1 MATGTLQQAEG
12 ILKITTGRYTS
23 NFETVPL
30 LFNRLNKG
38 SGNAL
43 SDRGF
48 EIPTGISGN
57 WNHGFMTDGGA
68 YPAGGST
75 KTLRPAVYFKEFVGS
90 TRLTVRAV
98 ETIKG
103 DAGSVKSW
111 LALNMD
117 GQIETGYK
125 MSNRYAYGTGN
136 GLLGTISTGAASTT
150 QTFNNDQNVR
160 YFGNGMKLDFWDP
173 TFSVLRGT
181 ATVTSYPIPGQTTI
195 TIDSSVTTV
204 TGDYVTVH
212 GGANQ
217 AFTGIKA
224 IVDDTTEAPVMFQSV
239 SRNTYPNYRAQ
250 VIDADGAG
258 LDLELLTQMI
268 GAKIQVQYGM
278 ANRDKTELWAYPSQT
293 AAFQSLG
300 WNLKRIEEGSKSVK
314 LGYTSYEFQG
324 MAFTEDV
331 DCDKD
336 RVYYLDF
343 DKLEKFVAKGFGW
356 MQTDGRILRLI
367 PSSTSGSAY
376 DSIVEGYWNACYNFG
391 SPDPRP
397 LGKIIGLSVQ
407 SGY

>member
-1 MATGTLQQAEG
+1 MATGTMLQAEG

-23 NFETVPL
+23 NYETSAL

-48 EIPTGISGN
+48 EIPTAISGN
-57 WNHGFMTDGGA
+57 WNHSWMTDGGA
-68 YPAGGST
+68 YPAGGSV
-75 KTLRPAVYFKEFVGS
+75 KTLRPTVYFKEQVNS
-90 TRLTVRAV
+90 MRLTVRAI

-111 LALNMD
+111 LSVNMD
-117 GQIETGYK
+117 GMIDTAYK
-125 MSNRYAYGTGN
+125 MSNRYAWGTGN

-173 TFSVLRGT
+173 TFSILRGT
-181 ATVTSYPIPGQTTI
+181 ASVTSYPIPGQTTI

-217 AFTGIKA
+217 AITGMKA

-250 VIDADGAG
+250 VIDANGAG

-268 GAKIQVQYGM
+268 GAKIQVQYGK
-278 ANRDKTELWAYPSQT
+278 ANRAQTELWAYPSQT

-300 WNLKRIEEGSKSVK
+300 WNLKRIEGDSKSIK

-324 MAFTEDV
+324 MAFTEEI

-343 DKLEKFVAKGFGW
+343 DKIEKFVAKNFGW
-356 MQTDGRILRLI
+356 MQVDGKILRLV

-376 DSIVEGYWNACYNFG
+376 DALVEGYWNADYNFG

-397 LGKIIGLSVQ
+397 LGKIIDLDIPT
-407 SGY
+407 GY